1 MFSLVL
7 KSVLLFAVFCQISAQ
22 SQCEKDRL
30 ANVKSGKTKVAGS
43 NIGSWLVLEAWMA
56 GNVWDSNGCDRNTK
70 QGSYLLEQ
78 CLGSRAPAVMEKHWS
93 SFITE
98 NDFAEMSKR
107 GINVV
112 RFPVGWWQIYD
123 PQGGA
128 SKAKLNWHVT
138 PTNYITG
145 GLAYI
150 DKAFEWGAKH
160 GIGILL
166 DMHAAPGS
174 QNAFDNSSPAEYPPQ
189 KNWDKYD
196 ANRGQTVDSME
207 LYAQRYGNH
216 SALYGFCFLN
226 EPNGMDIGKL
236 QDYYNRAYAAVRKHS
251 ADSVIVINPLI
262 NGESG
267 VEDHWINFGKGMTR
281 LAMDLHYYS
290 CFGGGPDQTNPDGA
304 IGYINYDRKNQISTF
319 ASRNP
324 GKKML
329 IGEWSSCNHFNN
341 PGRNG
346 DFAKAEFN
354 VYDQASLGWTFW
366 SWTPGSGEL
375 WSLKTNFERG
385 WVPANLVFPC

>member
-1 MFSLVL
+1 
-7 KSVLLFAVFCQISAQ
+7 
-22 SQCEKDRL
+22 
-30 ANVKSGKTKVAGS
+30 VKSGKTKVAGS

-56 GNVWDSNGCDRNTK
+56 GNVWDDNGCDRNTK

-226 EPNGMDIGKL
+226 EPNGMDIPKL

-267 VEDHWINFGKGMTR
+267 VEDHWINFGQGMTR

-341 PGRNG
+341 PSRNG

-366 SWTPGSGEL
+366 SWTAGSGEL